1 MTTDT
6 LLGIITGAII
16 ALVFYFK
23 SKSVRLPTFVYHHEL
38 IQTRSHPEIEIS
50 YHGEKIDNLS
60 QSKILFFN
68 KGKKEIRAQ
77 DKPQSGF
84 PKVVFP
90 DGTRILS
97 VIVLASSSH
106 DIAFRAEKQTDTT
119 LELSYDY
126 LNKDDGG
133 IVEVFFDGK
142 ASSEAPIEYKAP
154 LVSAEPVLIHEY
166 VSMPSI
172 FFRVHSFL
180 MFLAFS
186 LFSLWV
192 FYRFGEDLFKKDEIR
207 LENLIAGMITMTMG
221 GSLLWFGVI
230 DPYRCAVPA
239 WAHRY
244 FYRSTL

>member
-1 MTTDT
+1 MVTTDT
-6 LLGIITGAII
+6 LLGIVTGAII

-38 IQTRSHPEIEIS
+38 IQTKSHPEIEIS

-60 QSKILFFN
+60 RSKILFLN
-68 KGKKEIRAQ
+68 KGRKEIRAQ

-119 LELSYDY
+119 LELSYEY

-142 ASSEAPIEYKAP
+142 ASSDAPIGYKAP
-154 LVSAEPVLIHEY
+154 LMGAEPVLIHEY
-166 VSMPSI
+166 VSMPSLI
-172 FFRVHSFL
+172 SHVA
-180 MFLAFS
+180 MFLWSLAVS

-192 FYRFGEDLFKKDEIR
+192 FYHFGVNLLEKGEIKWDM
-207 LENLIAGMITMTMG
+207 LMSGVITMTMG
-221 GSLLWFGVI
+221 VSLLWSGVI
-230 DPYRCAVPA
+230 NPYRCAVPD
-239 WAHRY
+239 WARSY
-244 FYRSTL
+244 F